1 MNVELAL
8 AVLLGAVVAVGWWRG
23 YQWSRTP
30 LGQAQAAFERQRRE
44 RERQR
49 EALEPAPS
57 PAQAALLG
65 VLALA
70 FVAWAMAPL
79 VAELVGGGLGPWR

>member
-1 MNVELAL
+1 MNAELAL
-8 AVLLGAVVAVGWWRG
+8 AVLLGAIVAVGWWRS

-30 LGQAQAAFERQRRE
+30 LGQAQAAFERQRLE

-49 EALEPAPS
+49 EALEPMPS
-57 PAQAALLG
+57 AARLAAIAL
-65 VLALA
+65 VALA
-70 FVAWAMAPL
+70 FAAWAMAPL